1 MKAELPHP
9 LPPHHPFFRIT
20 FEDVEGGAAAP
31 GDPGCW
37 PPTNVFKARRRF
49 VVVVQRGFLEGLQV
63 EKVVLGPHLTAA
75 RAHQ

>member
-1 MKAELPHP
+1 
-9 LPPHHPFFRIT
+9 
-20 FEDVEGGAAAP
+20 
-31 GDPGCW
+31 
-37 PPTNVFKARRRF
+37 